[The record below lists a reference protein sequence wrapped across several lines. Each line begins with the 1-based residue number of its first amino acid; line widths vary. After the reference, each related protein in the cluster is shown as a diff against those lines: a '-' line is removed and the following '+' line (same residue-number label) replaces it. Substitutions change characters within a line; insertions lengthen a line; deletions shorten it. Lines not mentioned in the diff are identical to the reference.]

1 MKNYFITAVFLLSL
15 ITFFTSCR
23 YDEDN
28 VRPCCHDEK
37 NLLEGGQLFATLPDY
52 APTPDAFAIAPDG
65 SVILSCPNFADTSQ
79 QGVLLRLSKD
89 GNKITKITNTP
100 ILQSTKKAHFMG
112 LTFDDK
118 GVLYVCDNQGWT
130 GTKEGQNQ
138 GRLLRLTLDK
148 DKVVNTEVIA
158 SNMSHPNG
166 VRYRN
171 GFLYVTQ
178 SMLPKIKSE
187 KLTSGIYKFKTTDRN
202 IKLNNDKMDKKLI
215 FTNETKNAKCQ
226 YGLDGLVFNKNGEL
240 FVGDFGDG
248 AIFKLYL
255 NKEGN
260 VKNSEVYATC
270 PKDSGIDGMDFDDKG
285 NLYVAGFSRNQILK
299 VMPNGIVKII
309 AQYPDNDGSNGQID
323 QVADVIVYGNKL
335 LISNFD
341 CVTDSGKTN
350 RKHDKPYTI
359 SYLDIGE

>member
-1 MKNYFITAVFLLSL
+1 MKNYFIAILFLLSVVTL
-15 ITFFTSCR
+15 FTSCKVNESHRLR
-23 YDEDN
+23 Y
-28 VRPCCHDEK
+28 CHDEG
-37 NLLEGGQLFATLPDY
+37 NLFEGGKLFATLPDY
-52 APTPDAFAIAPDG
+52 APTPDAFAIAPDC
-65 SVILSCPNFADTSQ
+65 SLILSCPNFADTTK
-79 QGVLLRLSKD
+79 QGVLLRLSKNGRD
-89 GNKITKITNTP
+89 IKKITNTP

-118 GVLYVCDNQGWT
+118 GILYVCDNQGWT
-130 GTKEGQNQ
+130 GTKIGKNQ

-148 DKVVNTEVIA
+148 NNIVKTEVIA
-158 SNMSHPNG
+158 SGMSHPNG

-187 KLTSGIYKFKTTDRN
+187 KLTSGIYKFKTSDRN
-202 IKLNNDKMDKKLI
+202 IKLNNDRSDKNLI
-215 FTNETKNAKCQ
+215 FTNETKNIKCQ
-226 YGLDGLVFNKNGEL
+226 YGLDGLVFNKRGEL

-248 AIFKLYL
+248 IIFKLSL
-255 NKEGN
+255 NKNGD
-260 VKNSEVYATC
+260 VKKTEIYAVC
-270 PKDSGIDGMDFDDKG
+270 PITSGIDGMDFDDKG

-299 VMPNGIVKII
+299 VMTNGVVTII
-309 AQYPDNDGSNGQID
+309 AQYNDNDGSGGQID
-323 QVADVIVYGNKL
+323 QGADVIVYGNKL

-359 SYLDIGE
+359 SYLELF